1 MPPGRMRSFFIVS
14 ARMAVFGKKIGG
26 DILCNK
32 KTYMLINAL
41 GRALPADRERLEQWL
56 EKEEGTYA
64 PEEKIAA
71 VTALYNRL
79 GIDRLCLEKIESYY
93 SLCLQ
98 QLNSL
103 TVDAARTVQLRELAA
118 RLMERNV

>member
-1 MPPGRMRSFFIVS
+1 
-14 ARMAVFGKKIGG
+14 
-26 DILCNK
+26 
-32 KTYMLINAL
+32 MLINAL
-41 GRALPADRERLEQWL
+41 RLSEGKDHDELTKWISSTDYEPA
-56 EKEEGTYA
+56 
-64 PEEKIAA
+64 
-71 VTALYNRL
+71 
-79 GIDRLCLEKIESYY
+79 EKIESYY